1 MKRELEQPESFGES
15 SFGGHTLG
23 SVGIAAPIKGKM
35 LGFEEPD
42 SGMDELLAALGY
54 KVRSSDMADVA
65 QKLEQ
70 LEMAIGGNSS
80 QDDALL
86 SHLSADTVHY
96 NPSDLSNWL
105 ENMLSELSVPRRNQT
120 ASAFCRRRYQLILLL
135 PFSVPLILSPP
146 PIPLP

>member
-1 MKRELEQPESFGES
+1 MKRELEHPESFGES

-70 LEMAIGGNSS
+70 LEMAIEATRLRTMRCFLIFLRIPFTTTLPICRTGSRTCFRSS
-80 QDDALL
+80 AC
-86 SHLSADTVHY
+86 
-96 NPSDLSNWL
+96 
-105 ENMLSELSVPRRNQT
+105 PRRNQT